1 MAKDANPTAVAPK
14 AFGVGGSGGKPGRCF
29 ACVAG
34 PQAYDRTAQA
44 IALKTTRSTTD
55 ALATAHTTAK
65 RTGGFTLA
73 ELVVTVGVLVVL
85 VLLFTLLLNS
95 TASITTLGHKQM
107 DADSQARQL
116 LDRMAIDFAQMV
128 KRSDVSYYLKDT
140 RRNPQV
146 GNDQIAF
153 FSLVSGYYST
163 PSYQSPIS
171 LVAYRVNSQ
180 STSSSYNKMER
191 MGKGFIWNGVSSSY
205 IPILFLRRWVATGEY
220 NCQ

>member
-1 MAKDANPTAVAPK
+1 MHDHSSNAA
-14 AFGVGGSGGKPGRCF
+14 VGGS
-29 ACVAG
+29 AC
-34 PQAYDRTAQA
+34 PQADDRTAQA

-55 ALATAHTTAK
+55 ALGTAHTTAK

-73 ELVVTVGVLVVL
+73 KKREHVSAFTLIELAVSVGVLVVIVFL
-85 VLLFTLLLNS
+85 AAQLFKS
-95 TASITTLGHKQM
+95 TATITTLGHKQT

-128 KRSDVSYYLKDT
+128 KRSDVSYYLKIQG
-140 RRNPQV
+140 NPQV

-171 LVAYRVNSQ
+171 FVGYVNSK
-180 STSSSYNKMER
+180 STSSSLNKMER
-191 MGKGFIWNGVSSSY
+191 MGKGLIWNGVSSSY
-205 IPILFLRRWVATGEY
+205 IPILFLDAGSPPVNTIANKWVAA
-220 NCQ
+220 N